1 MFTAHSVCNLRILKF
16 LVVLA
21 LLTAVVVAQETR
33 WAPIP
38 LSNTVLLWCSV
49 SLALG
54 AYFVLRPGWGRAA
67 AHTAE
72 QRALGTISN
81 SYYEP
86 RRDSILSGFTIAGGL
101 AGAMWWGATS
111 WLILVRGIQR
121 ASAARGLINLQIAVM
136 VGILAGG
143 IVGAAFGLAIGECWE
158 RRHRAKRVKKSMA
171 TDC

>member
-1 MFTAHSVCNLRILKF
+1 VKLLA
-16 LVVLA
+16 VLA
-21 LLTAVVVAQETR
+21 LLTAVVVAQETK

-38 LSNTVLLWCSV
+38 ASNTRLLWVSV
-49 SLALG
+49 SLAIV
-54 AYFVLRPGWGRAA
+54 AYFVLRSGWGRAT

-86 RRDSILSGFTIAGGL
+86 RRTSILSGFTIGGGIV
-101 AGAMWWGATS
+101 GAMWWGATS

-121 ASAARGLINLQIAVM
+121 TSAARGLINLQISVT

-143 IVGAAFGLAIGECWE
+143 IVGAAIGLGVGELWE
-158 RRHRAKRVKKSMA
+158 RRHRARRANRSTTSDV
-171 TDC
+171 